1 VKNERDLSKE
11 AFLLLSC
18 IKSCG
23 GRWGLNLPID
33 VLRGSRVNL
42 YPFCF
47 SFLQW
52 WHTLAACSSFDLC
65 VDNFITGNDHMWRN
79 ALLRLLKSWHTVS
92 FWSLHNIFY
101 FRRSKWLNHSDNSQ
115 SSWVDGVEE
124 RGIRYATCE
133 RFLHT
138 WFGVNASGSRVDA
151 LDPVLCDYGLNSNF
165 FLEFSLGY

>member
-1 VKNERDLSKE
+1 MKNERDLSKE

-52 WHTLAACSSFDLC
+52 WHTLAACSSFDIMYVLIILSLGMTIC
-65 VDNFITGNDHMWRN
+65 DGMHCYVTFTEVMAYRK
-79 ALLRLLKSWHTVS
+79 LLKSPQY
-92 FWSLHNIFY
+92 FY

-124 RGIRYATCE
+124 QGMLLARG
-133 RFLHT
+133 LHC
-138 WFGVNASGSRVDA
+138 GVEN
-151 LDPVLCDYGLNSNF
+151 DPAH
-165 FLEFSLGY
+165 LGRCQCFWVEGWCLRPPLMWLWIEQ